1 MNIFNYI
8 IINII
13 ETLLRMFPFPCKPGL
28 IRIGNPDQN
37 SPVFLT
43 CNFRLTVERVKR
55 ALRGIDGYLLIAN
68 SRGINVWCAAT
79 GGHFSNHHVISIL
92 KTSGIE
98 KLVAHRKVTLP
109 QLAASGIEAKTIKN
123 KTGWEIIWG
132 PVYAKDIPRF
142 ITNNFQK
149 TLPMREVEFPLPQ
162 RIEMAV
168 AWAFPISVVS
178 SLIMIPFWPKDI
190 LSLVSIIWLL
200 SFLIFI
206 SFPIYQHLL
215 SSKGKR
221 IGFIFFDFGRGGFQ
235 FILWAV
241 FIFILTFYQLSYGNF
256 SWGFTFH
263 WSFISLIIIL
273 ILSIDL
279 MGSTPLYKS
288 SLHEDRLLRVILDR
302 EKCKGI
308 GFCEQVCPRN
318 CFKIDKSRQ
327 ITTMPTGSVRCIQC
341 GACIIQCPFDAL
353 YFESPKGDIIS
364 PDTIRKYK
372 LNLVGKRV

>member
-8 IINII
+8 IINIV
-13 ETLLRMFPFPCKPGL
+13 ETLLRVLPFPCKPGL

-43 CNFRLTVERVKR
+43 CNFHLTVERVKR

-68 SRGINVWCAAT
+68 SKGINVWCAAT

-353 YFESPKGDIIS
+353 YFESSKGDIIS
-364 PDTIRKYK
+364 PNTIRKYK
-372 LNLVGKRV
+372 LNLLGKRA